1 MAEAA
6 TPGHRESQVT
16 SLVDLAWFLA
26 APIAVWVQ
34 EASGRALAEAVG
46 RSRVP
51 SDRQERCPAT
61 EMPRDPGLREA
72 CLVHRKRDLGP
83 GPKLSFPGD
92 PFPESRL
99 VPVSPPVGLRSPAN
113 LATGGTWKG
122 TAG

>member
-1 MAEAA
+1 MQILHLKACKGMIRNSKPTVSKKPGEEELGEWGWESRRVGGLPGAAEAA

-26 APIAVWVQ
+26 APIAVWVH

-72 CLVHRKRDLGP
+72 CLVH
-83 GPKLSFPGD
+83 
-92 PFPESRL
+92 
-99 VPVSPPVGLRSPAN
+99 
-113 LATGGTWKG
+113 
-122 TAG
+122 